1 MADQVPGGMLERT
14 HGFAGARF
22 FDAFTQHPERRA
34 AFIGFASEATVGPL
48 RGNQVAFRDV
58 VVEEYRGQ
66 VGGTPFIEPDLCHF
80 IPIGIADAFIEAYAP
95 ADYVE
100 AVNEVALP
108 RYAKSEEMQFGKGV
122 LLEFSAERLALVHR
136 TARLVHLAGDALPA
150 ADGHRRDRS
159 SASTRD
165 RGQDARHAGRTP
177 RRELIAA
184 RRARR
189 HAQARGPP
197 QSKAAI
203 GGRRAQNALGSPA
216 CAKMPFAVVVFLMV
230 RGTLNVRPVTGLYQ
244 IS

>member
-48 RGNQVAFRDV
+48 RGNQVAFWDV

-122 LLEFSAERLALVHR
+122 LLETQQNVLPLCTVPRALFTSRVTPYR
-136 TARLVHLAGDALPA
+136 PPTVTVETGAAPAPATAA
-150 ADGHRRDRS
+150 
-159 SASTRD
+159 
-165 RGQDARHAGRTP
+165 RTP
-177 RRELIAA
+177 AT
-184 RRARR
+184 
-189 HAQARGPP
+189 PV
-197 QSKAAI
+197 
-203 GGRRAQNALGSPA
+203 GRRAAN
-216 CAKMPFAVVVFLMV
+216 
-230 RGTLNVRPVTGLYQ
+230 
-244 IS
+244 